1 MNIRDIL
8 EHKGDS
14 VDTVSENATIHDAI
28 GKLNEKRIGALVV
41 VESDG
46 GVTGIITERDILREC
61 GHRCVALKDPPARN
75 TAECTSLV
83 RDCMTTDL
91 VVAVPDD
98 SLEYVMG
105 IMTKNRVRHL
115 PVMHSGKLVGI
126 VSIGDV
132 VNAHVGEQV
141 HENRLLNDYIHGTIR

>member
-8 EHKGDS
+8 EHKGDH
-14 VDTVSENATIHDAI
+14 VVTISENATIHEAI

-41 VESDG
+41 TESDG
-46 GVTGIITERDILREC
+46 RVTGIISERDILREC
-61 GHRCVALKDPPARN
+61 GNRCVALKDPSARKI
-75 TAECTSLV
+75 AECTSLV

-98 SLEYVMG
+98 SLDYVMG
-105 IMTKNRVRHL
+105 IMTKNRIRHL

-132 VNAHVGEQV
+132 VNAHVGAAE
-141 HENRLLNDYIHGTIR
+141 HENRLLKDYIHGVMH